1 MMILLIIAVAIGA
14 IDVVTFALLARASK
28 EKNKCITVY
37 DSNGSVVGVIEK

>member
-14 IDVVTFALLARASK
+14 IDIVTFALLARANK